1 MPQRPAASIIDLAER
16 IHSPRGNRLTA
27 LAEKAYREIKQ
38 MVLENKVHGGEYLLE
53 EDLARALGMSRTPLR
68 EALVQLQTERL
79 ISLVAR
85 RGNRIV
91 PLTVEDMREVYEL
104 LEWLESQAACALAQ
118 RSDRERYLPELRELT
133 GRMKTALAAGD
144 MVAWAKANDQFHIR
158 LVASAGNRR
167 LIQICENLL
176 DQSQRVRA
184 FTLRARKPPV
194 RTTEAHARMLRA
206 IENGDA
212 DKAAEIQRENKR
224 AWLVE
229 LQELIERLQ
238 LRYL

>member
-1 MPQRPAASIIDLAER
+1 
-16 IHSPRGNRLTA
+16 
-27 LAEKAYREIKQ
+27 
-38 MVLENKVHGGEYLLE
+38 
-53 EDLARALGMSRTPLR
+53 MSRTPLR

-79 ISLVAR
+79 IALVPR
-85 RGNRIV
+85 RGIRIV

-104 LEWLESQAACALAQ
+104 LEWLESQAAYALAQ
-118 RSDRERYLPELRELT
+118 RSDRERYLPELRELAD
-133 GRMKTALAAGD
+133 RMKTALAAGD

-167 LIQICENLL
+167 LIQIFENLL
-176 DQSQRVRA
+176 DQSQRMRA

-194 RTTEAHARMLRA
+194 RTNEAHASMLKA

-224 AWLVE
+224 AWLLE

>member
-1 MPQRPAASIIDLAER
+1 MPPRSAASIIDLAER
-16 IHSPRGNRLTA
+16 ANPPREHRLTA

-53 EDLARALGMSRTPLR
+53 EDLARAVGMSRTPLR

-79 ISLVAR
+79 ITLVPR
-85 RGNRIV
+85 RGIRIV

-104 LEWLESQAACALAQ
+104 LEWLESQAAYALAQ
-118 RSDRERYLPELRELT
+118 RPDREAYLPELRQLAAQ
-133 GRMKTALAAGD
+133 MKAALAAGD
-144 MVAWAKANDQFHIR
+144 MVAWAKANDLFHIR

-194 RTTEAHARMLRA
+194 RTTESHARMLKA
-206 IENGDA
+206 IEQGDA